1 MHVRL
6 AIFLFLLSTLA
17 LPAQLQTGARG
28 LKGIEVKTIAQI
40 SQPHVSTLGKTALAV
55 DPEAWLH
62 AETENFIYHF
72 RNPVSTTAASQEAEF
87 FYRVIAADLE
97 KDRTAWQR
105 KAHLFLFEDAGQW
118 KKFRVAGGLDPWTGG
133 LIQGNELYILRDDK
147 SRFKGRTLGH
157 EIAHLVIN
165 RFFPG
170 QIPLWLNEGYAENI
184 SRKAYAA
191 FARARG
197 YDARAGAP
205 LVPKKDF
212 IPLERLMN
220 LQSYPE
226 TVGEVSLFYSQS
238 DSLVRFLIE
247 KDKAKFLRFFQMMAS
262 GATHDT
268 ALSACYFGDFSTVAK
283 LDEAFR
289 ADTASDGVWARR
301 IQ

>member
-1 MHVRL
+1 MPFRCL
-6 AIFLFLLSTLA
+6 LILLFLSAAPLS
-17 LPAQLQTGARG
+17 AQLQNRERG
-28 LKGIEVKTIAQI
+28 LKGIETKPFAQL
-40 SQPHVSTLGKTALAV
+40 SQPHVSRLGATALAV
-55 DPEAWLH
+55 EPAAWQH
-62 AETENFIYHF
+62 AESENFIYHF
-72 RNPVSTTAASQEAEF
+72 RNPIPTTEAAQEAEF
-87 FYRVIAADLE
+87 FYRVIASDLE
-97 KDRTAWQR
+97 KDRTTWQR
-105 KAHLFLFEDAGQW
+105 KAHLFFFEDTNQW
-118 KKFRVAGGLDPWTGG
+118 KSFRVAGGLDPWTGG
-133 LIQGNELYILRDDK
+133 LIQGNELFILRDEK

-184 SRKAYAA
+184 SRRAYAA

-197 YDARAGAP
+197 FDARAGAP

-220 LQSYPE
+220 FQSYPDSIA
-226 TVGEVSLFYSQS
+226 EVTLFYQQS

-247 KDKAKFLRFFQMMAS
+247 KDKAKFLRFFEMMAS
-262 GATHDT
+262 GATYET
-268 ALSACYFGDFSTVAK
+268 ALSTCYFGDFSTIAK

-301 IQ
+301 LK